1 MIIYYS
7 QEELVAFI
15 RAEIRA
21 WEAIGGG
28 PNINAFEFDPKQTDP
43 KLLHKLG
50 YYDSI
55 DSWVAGA
62 RIKALN
68 ELLIQVQQ
76 ASSPIKK

>member
-28 PNINAFEFDPKQTDP
+28 PNISAFEFDPKQTDP
-43 KLLHKLG
+43 KLLHELG
-50 YYDSI
+50 YYDNI

>member
-43 KLLHKLG
+43 KLLHELG

>member
-7 QEELVAFI
+7 QDDLVKFI

-21 WEAIGGG
+21 WEAVGGG
-28 PNINAFEFDPKQTDP
+28 PNLNAFEFDPKQTDP
-43 KLLHKLG
+43 KTLHELG
-50 YYDSI
+50 YYDNI

-68 ELLIQVQQ
+68 ELLKSVLE
-76 ASSPIKK
+76 ATTPIKK